1 MKTIR
6 SIAPYVSSSLILGL
20 TLLSGAANAATD
32 PNVQLTIDYAVDQGA
47 SNQIASGFL
56 HGISSVAPAQYLIDG
71 VKVTSIRG
79 ADHHANEPELFDPT
93 NHARVAKT
101 GAKIMVG
108 LYYYSSDPANT
119 YWPGDNGDYATWR
132 NIVKSVYNEA
142 KTKGYEVYSWI
153 TWNEPKLQWRTTER
167 PIEHYFQAHLNAY
180 QVIKSLSSAARV
192 QAPENNSYNASFIK
206 QFLTFCKTNNCLPDV
221 LSWHELASGAVPD
234 IEAHTAEIKAWMISN
249 GITPMPIAVTE
260 YGGGSYGNPST
271 YSSGKMVHYIARL
284 ERSAISGLLFGLK
297 SEWDY
302 IGSDSKFVATLGDS
316 ADKTAATLPAGMW
329 WVYHAYK
336 EMTGRLVQA
345 ASSDNTFVTSLA
357 ATDGTMKR
365 SVILIGNQDTATA
378 ATITL
383 NLKNLNSSSFLLNS
397 GQVHLRAELISP
409 ASVLYSPT
417 VALERDLSVVNNGV
431 SVILPA
437 LGTEN
442 AYAIRLSSATSA
454 ATRTVYQAE
463 SLTPTFTSGR
473 TYYTFQQAGAS
484 GGTAGNLQSKGLGD
498 FIKYTINVPKAGVYN
513 LRADLKSEHNRAIL
527 QLYVNGVAFGGPKDE
542 YGVNAF
548 YSSDFGNLSLPS
560 GDTTLEFRVVG
571 KNAASTDYVMVFDDF
586 TLVAVN

>member
-1 MKTIR
+1 MKIVR
-6 SIAPYVSSSLILGL
+6 STPPLVTR
-20 TLLSGAANAATD
+20 TLLLSSILLAGAAQAATD
-32 PNVQLTIDYAVDQGA
+32 PNVQLTIDYAVDKGA
-47 SNQIASGFL
+47 SNQLASGFL

-93 NHARVAKT
+93 NHARVAQT

-132 NIVKSVYNEA
+132 NIVKNVYNEA
-142 KTKGYEVYSWI
+142 KTKGYDVYSWI

-180 QVIKSLSSAARV
+180 QVIKSLSSAARI
-192 QAPENNSYNASFIK
+192 QAPENNSYNSSFIK

-221 LSWHELASGAVPD
+221 LSWHELTSGAVPD

-249 GITPMPIAVTE
+249 GITPMPIAITE

-284 ERSAISGLLFGLK
+284 ERSAVSGLIFGLK

-302 IGSDSKFVATLGDS
+302 VGSDANFVATLGDS

-345 ASSDNTFVTSLA
+345 TSSNDAFVTSLA
-357 ATDGTMKR
+357 ATDSTMKR
-365 SVILIGNQDTATA
+365 SMILIGNQDTATA

-383 NLKNLNSSSFLLNS
+383 TLKNLNQSPYLLNS
-397 GQVHLRAELISP
+397 GQIHLRAELVSP
-409 ASVLYSPT
+409 AGILYSPT
-417 VALERDLSVVNNGV
+417 VALERDFSVVNNSV
-431 SVILPA
+431 SLTLPS

-442 AYAIRLSSATSA
+442 ACTLTLSSATSA
-454 ATRTVYQAE
+454 ATRDRLRGGIADAHLHGGSDLLHLSADGGERGDGGE
-463 SLTPTFTSGR
+463 SSVEGAGRFYKIHHQRSESGR
-473 TYYTFQQAGAS
+473 
-484 GGTAGNLQSKGLGD
+484 L
-498 FIKYTINVPKAGVYN
+498 
-513 LRADLKSEHNRAIL
+513 
-527 QLYVNGVAFGGPKDE
+527 
-542 YGVNAF
+542 
-548 YSSDFGNLSLPS
+548 
-560 GDTTLEFRVVG
+560 
-571 KNAASTDYVMVFDDF
+571 
-586 TLVAVN
+586 